1 MCCDSLAGRG
11 AGCAYR
17 VTEQKQAMTAGH
29 QVIHGGRSDG
39 GGGIGRQTLTHR
51 VIYAW
56 WHMRRTTARLVG
68 QRPSDGY
75 LLQLLLLS
83 TVGFVLAWTIRAV
96 LVPGPDGL
104 RLIAVPVD
112 ALAGM
117 VALRLVGLYVLAV
130 LLAIACRALGGRG
143 SHRETRIAVFWAA
156 LVAAPFDVAAAL
168 AVLGFYELSLWFP
181 ILAAPQLLN
190 GFYWIGLLAFA
201 WYLAGGIAQ
210 VHHFRSTASTFLYIT
225 LASLVAVL
233 LALYLR
239 AQGLN

>member
-1 MCCDSLAGRG
+1 MRG
-11 AGCAYR
+11 
-17 VTEQKQAMTAGH
+17 GH
-29 QVIHGGRSDG
+29 QAVQTGRTHGGGAIERHA
-39 GGGIGRQTLTHR
+39 LTHR

-68 QRPSDGY
+68 ARPSDGY

-112 ALAGM
+112 ALAAM
-117 VALRLVGLYVLAV
+117 VTFRLVGLYVLSI
-130 LLAIACRALGGRG
+130 LLALACRALGGRG

-168 AVLGFYELSLWFP
+168 AVLGFYQLSLWFP

-201 WYLAGGIAQ
+201 WYLAAAIAQ
-210 VHHFRSTASTFLYIT
+210 VHLFRSTASTFLYIT

-239 AQGLN
+239 AQGLT